1 MRVEFRQ
8 GVPDGCAR
16 WLSENVG
23 LGNIEEDSNNRRTS
37 LGMIDMPE
45 YAWFYKREQQYP
57 QPDEAFDSHD
67 KEPRYVPTI
76 TVKDPKLGTLF
87 ALRWA

>member
-1 MRVEFRQ
+1 V
-8 GVPDGCAR
+8 GPSTVAR
-16 WLSENVG
+16 YPGQLQINYARES
-23 LGNIEEDSNNRRTS
+23 D
-37 LGMIDMPE
+37 
-45 YAWFYKREQQYP
+45 AWFYKREQQYP